1 MARPLHSSS
10 WALKTALAL
19 DGKDTG
25 LSEPLLFGLG
35 ASAWYSWHPKR
46 KLLKGLHPDRIVRAL
61 LGLNITTIC
70 YRHLDEGVFRQL
82 EERRRAER
90 PVIANLGL
98 HALADKEPVDLS
110 GAEDDGD
117 FSVVVLSFEG
127 DAADLPGSRV
137 HYLSHLSEHV
147 VTRPAPE
154 FARSWFVG
162 EEGLELAG
170 WFIHLSTKGS
180 PLQWDPK
187 FSVQRAV
194 WQYREQ
200 MRGNRCGDEIT
211 GLAALDHVIET
222 LEAGLR
228 VPLRASARRSRLDG
242 GPQFHRDVMAA
253 FLTEAGDLLG
263 APGLHDA
270 ALELLQSGYVWSR
283 VFTMVDDG
291 RDHPEALLPLLRR
304 IRASEQKAL
313 DHLAGAL
320 GKTWH

>member
-1 MARPLHSSS
+1 MNRPLHSSS

-46 KLLKGLHPDRIVRAL
+46 KVLKGLHPDRIVRAL

-70 YRHLDEGVFRQL
+70 YRHLDEGVFHQL

-98 HALADKEPVDLS
+98 HALSDKEPML
-110 GAEDDGD
+110 AEDDGD

-127 DAADLPGSRV
+127 DARDLPRSRV
-137 HYLSHLSEHV
+137 HYLSHLSDRV
-147 VTRPAPE
+147 VTRSAPD

-170 WFIHLSTKGS
+170 WFIHLSTKGA
-180 PLQWDPK
+180 PLQWDQA
-187 FSVQRAV
+187 FSVRRAV

-200 MRGNRCGDEIT
+200 MRGNRIGEEIT
-211 GLAALDHVIET
+211 GLAALDHILET

-228 VPLRASARRSRLDG
+228 VSLRATGKRARLDG
-242 GPQFHRDVMAA
+242 GAQFHRDLMAA
-253 FLTEAGDLLG
+253 FLTEAGDCLG
-263 APGLHDA
+263 APGLHEA

-283 VFTMVDDG
+283 VFAMVEEG
-291 RDHPEALLPLLRR
+291 RDQPEALIPLLRR
-304 IRASEQKAL
+304 IRAAEQKAL
-313 DHLAGAL
+313 DHLTAAAGDS
-320 GKTWH
+320 WH

>member
-1 MARPLHSSS
+1 MAPLHSSS

-19 DGKDTG
+19 DGKDAG

-35 ASAWYSWHPKR
+35 ASAWYSWHPRR
-46 KLLKGLHPDRIVRAL
+46 KLLKGLHPDRVARAL

-98 HALADKEPVDLS
+98 HALAGREPISRED
-110 GAEDDGD
+110 DDGD

-127 DAADLPGSRV
+127 DAGDLARSRV
-137 HYLSHLSEHV
+137 HYLTHLSEAV

-170 WFIHLSTKGS
+170 WFIHLSQKGA
-180 PLQWDPK
+180 PLQWDPA
-187 FSVQRAV
+187 FSVRRAV

-200 MRGNRCGDEIT
+200 MRGNRLGDELT
-211 GLAALDHVIET
+211 GLAALDHLLEA
-222 LEAGLR
+222 LEAGVR
-228 VPLRASARRSRLDG
+228 VPLRATARRARLDG
-242 GPQFHRDVMAA
+242 GAQFHRDVMAA

-263 APGLHDA
+263 APGLHEA
-270 ALELLQSGYVWSR
+270 ALELLQSGYLWSR
-283 VFTMVDDG
+283 VLGMVDEG

-304 IRASEQKAL
+304 IRGAEQEAL
-313 DHLAGAL
+313 DHLAGAAEP
-320 GKTWH
+320 TWH